1 MLVFADIVDMPKR
14 CVGMAMDDRKRD
26 PGEQDATDGKEHDAP
41 HQCCR
46 FRCKPSHTS
55 SDTARFFPWKQLQES
70 QLASNAVLA
79 GVILD
84 NTDRTPVI
92 PAMRHLG
99 LVKAATNVFG
109 YSPGSQP
116 LTGTS
121 PANETGSA
129 DDLPPLSL
137 RIPSEGFGEREG
149 ALGHKCLG
157 EYRPQ
162 HGTDIDSGMW
172 PVSTVTD
179 RIGLSRSQSSLPCDR
194 A

>member
-1 MLVFADIVDMPKR
+1 M
-14 CVGMAMDDRKRD
+14 
-26 PGEQDATDGKEHDAP
+26 
-41 HQCCR
+41 
-46 FRCKPSHTS
+46 
-55 SDTARFFPWKQLQES
+55 
-70 QLASNAVLA
+70 ASNAVLA

-194 A
+194 AQGNSNNRLQFMPLSSLDGIEKTAECVTHLFGFHKAIQLPTLPLPMLRPVVS